1 MKHKHLLPTLL
12 FAFALAACG
21 GSDDDGYTP
30 GPGEKP
36 KPVNVNENKN
46 ITTSDYR
53 YGRFEFPKLS
63 NTNSVVIIHTT
74 NDNVDP
80 DRINYCVEW
89 DYQKKSQRWS
99 CYQLTKSTTKQNTRR
114 YEGNPQYPIDPDLA
128 RINSTYYFDRPSSDY
143 VTGDY
148 FWGSGFDHGH
158 ICPSYDRL
166 YSREANYQTF
176 YLTNMQPQY
185 NKFNAGLWLNMENFV
200 QKVAS
205 SLAATDT
212 MWVCRGG
219 TIGNV
224 TINGVEEYGIL
235 QYIKD
240 KLIAPKFFFSTFI
253 IKKNGQYGAFAFWAL
268 NENKDRSN
276 EYLNAYTLSIDE
288 LEKRTGIDFFCNF
301 TDELENKLEAMT
313 AENINTAWQNYG
325 QFK

>member
-1 MKHKHLLPTLL
+1 
-12 FAFALAACG
+12 
-21 GSDDDGYTP
+21 
-30 GPGEKP
+30 
-36 KPVNVNENKN
+36 
-46 ITTSDYR
+46 
-53 YGRFEFPKLS
+53 
-63 NTNSVVIIHTT
+63 
-74 NDNVDP
+74 
-80 DRINYCVEW
+80 
-89 DYQKKSQRWS
+89 
-99 CYQLTKSTTKQNTRR
+99 
-114 YEGNPQYPIDPDLA
+114 
-128 RINSTYYFDRPSSDY
+128 
-143 VTGDY
+143 
-148 FWGSGFDHGH
+148 
-158 ICPSYDRL
+158 
-166 YSREANYQTF
+166 
-176 YLTNMQPQY
+176 MQPQY

-224 TINGVEEYGIL
+224 TINGSEEYGIL
-235 QYIKD
+235 QYISD

>member
-1 MKHKHLLPTLL
+1 
-12 FAFALAACG
+12 
-21 GSDDDGYTP
+21 
-30 GPGEKP
+30 
-36 KPVNVNENKN
+36 
-46 ITTSDYR
+46 
-53 YGRFEFPKLS
+53 
-63 NTNSVVIIHTT
+63 
-74 NDNVDP
+74 
-80 DRINYCVEW
+80 
-89 DYQKKSQRWS
+89 
-99 CYQLTKSTTKQNTRR
+99 
-114 YEGNPQYPIDPDLA
+114 
-128 RINSTYYFDRPSSDY
+128 
-143 VTGDY
+143 
-148 FWGSGFDHGH
+148 
-158 ICPSYDRL
+158 
-166 YSREANYQTF
+166 
-176 YLTNMQPQY
+176 MQPQY

-240 KLIAPKFFFSTFI
+240 KLIVPKFFFSTFI

-268 NENKDRSN
+268 NENKNRKN

-301 TDELENKLEAMT
+301 TDELENRLEAMT

-325 QFK
+325 QFKKQ